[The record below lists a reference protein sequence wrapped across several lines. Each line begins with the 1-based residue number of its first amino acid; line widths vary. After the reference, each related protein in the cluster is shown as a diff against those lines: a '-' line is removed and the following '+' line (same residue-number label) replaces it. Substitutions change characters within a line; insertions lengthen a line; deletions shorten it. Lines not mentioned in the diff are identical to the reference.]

1 MTIECEVVEF
11 HRDRIICPVFIEGK
25 NLLQEND
32 EILRGCVPQN
42 DSVGLPRLRVIGCYK
57 GKNKIRHLE

>member
-1 MTIECEVVEF
+1 MTIGCKVVEF
-11 HRDRIICPVFIEGK
+11 HRNRSACPMFIEGK

-32 EILRGCVPQN
+32 EILWDCAPQD

-57 GKNKIRHLE
+57 GKNKIRH